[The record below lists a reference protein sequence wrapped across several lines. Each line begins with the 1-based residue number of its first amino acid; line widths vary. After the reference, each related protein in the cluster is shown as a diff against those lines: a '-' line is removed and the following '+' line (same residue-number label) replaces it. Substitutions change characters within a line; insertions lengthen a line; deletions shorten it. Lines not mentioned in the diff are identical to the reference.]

1 MAQEHRYIGKATPR
15 VDAEEIV
22 TGKAVF
28 IDDLKL
34 PNMLH
39 GKVLRSPYPHANIKN
54 IDIGRAL
61 EFPGVKTVLTHENA
75 PDWVAGYPRHI
86 RVLDSKVRCVGDA
99 VALVAAETE
108 AIAEEALALIDI
120 EYEQLPAVYDVQEA
134 MEPGAPQLYPEFPG
148 NIAPRGFP
156 FFGPTCLQEIVI
168 GDVEKGFKEADFV
181 TEGTYSYENTP
192 NPLPPEPP
200 GAIARWE
207 GPDKLTL
214 WSSNQGPFTV
224 RDTMAPA
231 MGYPEIQSIALQCGG
246 SYGSKGCPILPIFF
260 AAALAKAAGR
270 GIPVKVV
277 YTKEE
282 HFAIYMTR
290 FGSRIHASVGI
301 KKDGTV
307 TAFAGDWF
315 INPGCRTDTT
325 QGEVAVGLGEA
336 QLMLKC
342 ANWNLQPHV
351 VFTNRVASGP
361 IRGFGGQE
369 LKSAFLPILTLAMEK
384 ADIDPV
390 DFFKRNFA
398 KDGDGYYWRDANW
411 WECRGVDYSKAIEK
425 GAETFGWKDKWK
437 GWGKPT
443 SINGTKRTGVGCG
456 VHGNADAGEDR
467 SEAYVRLYPH
477 GSVALHLCVAEA
489 GMGQRSS
496 LIKMVAEVLNLP
508 LDRISMT
515 PPDTLTNP
523 FDFGHGGSR
532 GTYAMGSAATRAAGD
547 ARQKLFEMA
556 APLLGRG
563 PEDLDTENGFV
574 HLKDNPHK
582 KIRWQEA
589 MGGRD
594 RTITGFGAFEPDFSV
609 PNFFMTFVEV
619 EVDIETGEAKLLRVT
634 GATDV
639 GQIISPLS
647 LEGQIHA
654 SLGSAGT
661 DSALFEET
669 VLDRKTGHILNCNM
683 IDYKW
688 RTFPELPEFQNVIL
702 ETPLPTH
709 VFKAVGVGEITTSP
723 GPSSVLMAVSNA
735 ISKRVTG
742 YPATPD
748 RILKALGKI

>member
-1 MAQEHRYIGKATPR
+1 MTQEYRYIGKATPR

-22 TGKAVF
+22 TGQAVF

-34 PNMLH
+34 PNMLY
-39 GKVLRSPYPHANIKN
+39 GKVLRSPYAHANIKA
-54 IDIGRAL
+54 IDTAKAEKI
-61 EFPGVKTVLTHENA
+61 PGVRAVLTCKNA
-75 PDWVAGYPRHI
+75 PEWIAGYPRVI
-86 RVLDSKVRCVGDA
+86 RVLDSRVRCVGDA
-99 VALVAAETE
+99 VALVAAETVT
-108 AIAEEALALIDI
+108 IAEKALGLIDV

-134 MEPGAPQLYPEFPG
+134 MAPDAPQLYDEFPG

-156 FFGPTCLQEIVI
+156 FFGPTCLQEIVR
-168 GDVEKGFKEADFV
+168 GDVKKGFHEADFV

-207 GPDKLTL
+207 KHDQLTL

-224 RDTMAPA
+224 QDTIAPA

-260 AAALAKAAGR
+260 AAALAKAAGK

-290 FGSRIHASVGI
+290 FGSRIHGKVGI
-301 KKDGTV
+301 KKDGTI
-307 TAFAGDWF
+307 TAFAGDWY

-336 QLMLKC
+336 QLMLQC
-342 ANWNLQPHV
+342 ANWDLQPHV
-351 VFTNRVASGP
+351 VFTNRVSSGP

-390 DFFKRNFA
+390 EFFMKNFVKA
-398 KDGDGYYWRDANW
+398 GNGYYWRDANW
-411 WECRGVDYSKAIEK
+411 WECRSVDYSKAIER

-443 SINGTKRTGVGCG
+443 TINGTKRTGVGCG

-477 GSVALHLCVAEA
+477 GSVVLQQCVAEA

-496 LIKMVAEVLNLP
+496 LIKMVAEVLNLQ
-508 LDRISMT
+508 LDRVKMT
-515 PPDTLTNP
+515 PPDTLINP

-532 GTYAMGSAATRAAGD
+532 GTYAMGSAATRAAEN
-547 ARQKLFEMA
+547 AKRQLFEMA
-556 APLLGRG
+556 APIFDRQ
-563 PEDLDTENGFV
+563 PEDLETENGYV
-574 HLKDNPHK
+574 YLKDNPQNR
-582 KIRWQEA
+582 IRWQKA

-594 RTITGFGAFEPDFSV
+594 RTITGFGVFKPDFSI

-619 EVDIETGEAKLLRVT
+619 EVDIETGGTELLRVT

-639 GQIISPLS
+639 GQIIDPLS

-654 SLGSAGT
+654 SLGSGGT

-669 VLDRKTGHILNCNM
+669 VIDRKTGHILNGNM

-688 RTFPELPEFQNVIL
+688 RTFLGLPKFQNVIL

-709 VFKAVGVGEITTSP
+709 VFRAVGVGEITTSP

-735 ISKRVTG
+735 IGKRVTN
-742 YPATPD
+742 YPATPE